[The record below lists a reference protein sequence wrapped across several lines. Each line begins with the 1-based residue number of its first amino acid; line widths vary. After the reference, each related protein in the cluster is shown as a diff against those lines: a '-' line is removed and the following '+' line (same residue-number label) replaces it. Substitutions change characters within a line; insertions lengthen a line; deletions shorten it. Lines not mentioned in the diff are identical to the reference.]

1 MSSDMKATIQFYDI
15 VCFSANLFVSLASVA
30 VLVALYIFK
39 KKREPFV
46 VWSLILLFVQGILC
60 AYNGFYITFI
70 LSDEEY
76 NERMGDLR
84 VSNISEPVHG
94 VGNVILALFHW
105 VFAL

>member
-1 MSSDMKATIQFYDI
+1 M
-15 VCFSANLFVSLASVA
+15 
-30 VLVALYIFK
+30 VALFIFR

-70 LSDEEY
+70 VSDAEFDK
-76 NERMGDLR
+76 RMSKLDE
-84 VSNISEPVHG
+84 SDISEPVHG